1 MGAAVDAEEDLAK
14 DQSISEAD
22 RKQHDINE
30 SIHSVCQNI
39 DSLIQDILKEHPDLQ
54 KFDIHKIN

>member
-1 MGAAVDAEEDLAK
+1 VAPAEGEEDLAK
-14 DQSISEAD
+14 DQSMSNVE
-22 RKQHDINE
+22 RKQRDVNE

-54 KFDIHKIN
+54 KYDIHNVK